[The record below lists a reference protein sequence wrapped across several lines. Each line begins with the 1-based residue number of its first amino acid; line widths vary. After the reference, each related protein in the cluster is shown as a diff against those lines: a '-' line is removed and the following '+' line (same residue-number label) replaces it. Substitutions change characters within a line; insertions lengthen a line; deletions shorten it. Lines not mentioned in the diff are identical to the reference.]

1 MARKSAEH
9 WSWSVQHDSAE
20 VLAMPR
26 QVYDVLAFNLR
37 TNPWLQ
43 DVTMLEQSRPGF
55 TCSAVSPAFIE
66 TIVGS
71 ARDCGPLANIER
83 NHMPR
88 LLSTAVDH
96 APTLVTSGPAA
107 YDVGH
112 LMFHAQELYSRNAAT
127 LLRVDANLNPLSIVA
142 ELCWPLTLETALFPH
157 LFPHAAG
164 GFNGRVA
171 FHIYMQLRAS
181 QQFSLFSLY
190 KPYLLLLLLLSA
202 IDFKN
207 SKHSK

>member
-1 MARKSAEH
+1 MACKSGDH
-9 WSWSVQHDSAE
+9 YFTSHFPRWSVQHDSAE

-37 TNPWLQ
+37 TNPLLQ
-43 DVTMLEQSRPGF
+43 HYVTMLEQPRPGF

-66 TIVGS
+66 TIVGR
-71 ARDCGPLANIER
+71 ARDRGPLANIER

-112 LMFHAQELYSRNAAT
+112 LTFRAQELYSRNAEHTAT
-127 LLRVDANLNPLSIVA
+127 LLWVDANLNPLSTIA
-142 ELCWPLTLETALFPH
+142 ELCRPLTLETALF
-157 LFPHAAG
+157 
-164 GFNGRVA
+164 
-171 FHIYMQLRAS
+171 
-181 QQFSLFSLY
+181 
-190 KPYLLLLLLLSA
+190 
-202 IDFKN
+202 
-207 SKHSK
+207 